1 MKRLKVAF
9 VVLLCGSLAAGVLLR
24 HVLVEKRVD
33 ERLYLSEVVPGV
45 TFSEKAGTPPHYV
58 SGEGM
63 VAFNTYDVVPSIR
76 GYAGPIKLLI
86 ALRPDGVVTGLRILE
101 HQETKNFVHYMERP
115 EYLGQYLG
123 KSVHDPFRVD
133 GDIDAI
139 SAATV
144 SVEALARTVRDST
157 RSVAREVY
165 GIEVRE
171 EAGVRKRGTSWMVYL
186 ALFLAALGAYGLSRK
201 DRRLLRARDVFL
213 IVSVFLLGFYLSI
226 PFSILHVF
234 NLLLRGLPSDPL
246 SLALVGSVA
255 FSLVVAGRFYC
266 GWLCPFGAVIE
277 FAGRVPLAKWQVA
290 VGFDD
295 RWRNLKYLF
304 LAVVVV
310 LVLLTGRSHL
320 ANYET
325 YVTLFSFHGNVL
337 TWGLVALMVLLSVR
351 VPRFWCRYLC
361 PVAALTGLLA
371 RQDHRYVSRH
381 DCPVGNKASPLTSEC
396 IRCNRCYRP

>member
-1 MKRLKVAF
+1 MKRLRIAF
-9 VVLLCGSLAAGVLLR
+9 LVLLCGSLAAGALLR
-24 HVLVEKRVD
+24 HVLVGEGVD
-33 ERLYLSEVVPGV
+33 ERLYLPEVAPGV
-45 TFSEKAGTPPHYV
+45 TFSEKAGTPPHYASREAV
-58 SGEGM
+58 
-63 VAFNTYDVVPSIR
+63 VVFNTYDIVPSIR
-76 GYAGPIKLLI
+76 GYAGPIKLFI
-86 ALRPDGVVTGLRILE
+86 ALRPDGVVTGLRMLG

-144 SVEALARTVRDST
+144 SVEALARTVRDSA

-171 EAGVRKRGTSWMVYL
+171 EAGVRKLGTRWMVYL
-186 ALFLAALGAYGLSRK
+186 VLFFSALAAYALSRK
-201 DRRLLRARDVFL
+201 DRRLLRSRDLFL
-213 IVSVFLLGFYLSI
+213 MVSVVLLGVYLSA

-234 NLLLRGLPSDPL
+234 NLLLQGPPSDPL
-246 SLALVGSVA
+246 SLALMGSVA
-255 FSLVVAGRFYC
+255 LSLVVAGRFYC
-266 GWLCPFGAVIE
+266 GWLCPFGAIIE
-277 FAGRVPLAKWQVA
+277 FAGRVPLAKWRVPVRA
-290 VGFDD
+290 DD

-304 LAVVVV
+304 LAVAVV
-310 LVLLTGRSHL
+310 LVFLTGRAHL

-325 YVTLFSFHGNVL
+325 YVTLFSFHGNIL
-337 TWGLVALMVLLSVR
+337 TWALVALMVLLSVR

-371 RQDHRYVSRH
+371 RQDDAYVSRH
-381 DCPVGNKASPLTSEC
+381 DCPVGNRASPLTTEC